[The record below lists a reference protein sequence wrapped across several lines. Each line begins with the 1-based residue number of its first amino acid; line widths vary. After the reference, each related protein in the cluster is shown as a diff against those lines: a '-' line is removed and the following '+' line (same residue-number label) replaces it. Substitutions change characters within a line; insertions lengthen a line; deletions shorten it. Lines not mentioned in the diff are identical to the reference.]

1 MVVPGIG
8 MGGRFVAGSGD
19 PFSCQFLLVDER
31 DGDILGEDKKDG
43 VSRVDELFCRRAE
56 DDS

>member
-1 MVVPGIG
+1 MVGSLLGPGIH
-8 MGGRFVAGSGD
+8 
-19 PFSCQFLLVDER
+19 FLASFLVGER

-43 VSRVDELFCRRAE
+43 VSRVDELFRRRAE